1 MDVFKYKD
9 YRQLLKDRIHLE
21 GRGAHGRMAEAARCQ
36 SSYLSQV
43 LSGSS
48 QLTTEQAFAIASTWG
63 LDEDGIEYVT
73 GLVQF
78 DRSATQE
85 YKLHWQNKLKSIAR
99 RKEQLSERITTN
111 RTLTGEEQ
119 AKYYATWFYPA
130 IHTLASI
137 PKFRTVAA
145 IATRLNL
152 PRDTIARA
160 ANDLAA
166 MGLVSFQGE
175 AIVTIEHN
183 IHARSSGLMV
193 SHHNVWRN
201 IANQRLQDRPP
212 GSNYHY
218 TALYGLSETDVSR
231 LKDLIADFIRETRDV
246 VAPSKEE
253 TVVCL
258 AVDLFEV

>member
-1 MDVFKYKD
+1 MDVYKYKD
-9 YRQLLKDRIHLE
+9 YRRLLKDRIQLE

-48 QLTTEQAFAIASTWG
+48 QLTSEQVFAIASKWG
-63 LDEDGIEYVT
+63 LDDDGLDYVT
-73 GLVQF
+73 GLVQL

-85 YKLHWQNKLKSIAR
+85 YRLHWQKKLGQIAN
-99 RKEQLSERITTN
+99 RKEQLSERITTS

-137 PKFRTVAA
+137 PKFRTVTSL
-145 IATRLNL
+145 ATRLNL
-152 PRDTIARA
+152 TRETIARA
-160 ANDLAA
+160 ANDLAS
-166 MGLVSFQGE
+166 MGLVTFEGE
-175 AIVTIEHN
+175 TIATIEHN
-183 IHARSSGLMV
+183 IHSKSSGLMV

-218 TALYGLSETDVSR
+218 TALYGLSEKDVGR
-231 LKDLIADFIRETRDV
+231 LKDLLAEFIRATREI
-246 VAPSKEE
+246 VAPSREE
-253 TVVCL
+253 TAVCL
-258 AVDLFEV
+258 GVDLFEI